1 MQIFS
6 VNKRHPVEASGG
18 ASLEENINVFSE
30 GDENLLLKIVT
41 VSLWESLGDTYLH
54 WLLQE
59 FAICI
64 ICMREWISFRRSTYE
79 YQKDA
84 KL

>member
-6 VNKRHPVEASGG
+6 VNKRHPVEASEG
-18 ASLEENINVFSE
+18 ASLEENMNVFSE

-59 FAICI
+59 FAIC
-64 ICMREWISFRRSTYE
+64 MREWISFRRSTYE